1 MMLIWSTTLRM
12 RASASARLT
21 TLTVGYSRYFVPPP
35 FELIAPTTISLFAN
49 TTAAPTVAQD
59 DRAKPERDNYF
70 DASAT
75 QIIIPGLK
83 AGVDAYYKIASDL
96 IDEGQFGAPI
106 ILTPFNYQK
115 GLVDGIEFTTSYEVG
130 DWSFYGNLAASK
142 ALGENIISAQFN
154 FQPDELAYIA
164 DHFIHLDHDQSFTGS
179 AGIKY
184 RFPKTNTLISTDLIA
199 GSGLRAT
206 APGGIPNGVSLH
218 NYEQVNFSIVQPVQT
233 GIYKGLELRL
243 DIINLFDAVYQIRNG
258 TGVGVGAPQFGPRRT
273 ILAGITQRF

>member
-1 MMLIWSTTLRM
+1 MQSNVVWEPTD
-12 RASASARLT
+12 LT
-21 TLTVGYSRYFVPPP
+21 TLTMGYSRYFVPPP

-49 TTAAPTVAQD
+49 TSAAPAVTQD

-83 AGVDAYYKIASDL
+83 VGVDAYYKIASDL

-115 GLVDGIEFTTSYEVG
+115 GLVDGIELTTSYEVS

-142 ALGENIISAQFN
+142 TLGENIISAPFN
-154 FQPDELAYIA
+154 FDPDELAYIA
-164 DHFIHLDHDQSFTGS
+164 NHFFHLNHDQSFTES

-218 NYEQVNFSIVQPVQT
+218 NYEQVNLSVVQPVQT
-233 GIYKGLELRL
+233 GIYQGLELRL

-258 TGVGVGAPQFGPRRT
+258 TGVGAGAPQFGPRRT